1 MAAHPPAPAPGS
13 LEYASLFGKRHILAA
28 TLLATVSS
36 VPAAFAAQPDA
47 TAHYPIT
54 RGGALLESHGQTI
67 DTMIAEF
74 VARNHLPGITMA
86 IVQAPYIP
94 RSAGYGRINLD
105 NDELASTKTL
115 WNVGPI
121 TQAFTAI
128 AVFQLQEQHKLD
140 IHDPVSKYVADLPAD
155 WGKVTILQLLQHA
168 SGIPDF
174 RDSGFDVTKA
184 YQPAELLDLVRDKKL
199 LFETGTQARLS
210 ATNFILLGLAV
221 EGASGMSY
229 HDFVTRYQIEPLGL
243 TSTMFASDLATRSFL
258 DRPAP
263 QPGVNQHV
271 KFTSQVEYIDPVEPA
286 TGYREADGRMAAIG
300 TDASASLYA
309 FGGIW
314 SSAED
319 ISKWDIALAG
329 STLVKD
335 KANRDLIYKPTT
347 LANGTVVPAMAGW
360 EFTHHPGFMEIK
372 GNSPGFSSY
381 MSRFTAADELVCV
394 TLLTNKEGVDMT
406 ELARDIAE
414 AYKAGLGPDLD
425 PEVIVAQESK
435 FGADET
441 VARIKAQLA
450 AHNMPVFATFD
461 HGANAK
467 QAGLELRPTQVIVF
481 GNPKVGTKVMQDSQL
496 AGIDL
501 PLRMIVWQDKL
512 NRVWV
517 GYPSFEKL
525 AADYGLTDEKTLH
538 AMAGFMETL
547 VRASANVYAY

>member
-1 MAAHPPAPAPGS
+1 M
-13 LEYASLFGKRHILAA
+13 FGKRHILAA
-28 TLLATVSS
+28 TLLASVSS
-36 VPAAFAAQPDA
+36 VSVALAAQPDA
-47 TAHYPIT
+47 TAHYPII
-54 RGGALLESHGQTI
+54 RGSAVLQSHGETI
-67 DTMIAEF
+67 DKMIADF
-74 VARNHLPGITMA
+74 VAAHDLPGITMA

-105 NDELASTKTL
+105 NDELASTKTM

-155 WGKVTILQLLQHA
+155 WGKVTILQLLQHS

-174 RDSGFDVTKA
+174 RDNGFDVAKA
-184 YQPAELLDLVRDKKL
+184 YQPAELLDLVRDKAL
-199 LFETGTQARLS
+199 LFETGTDARLS

-229 HDFVTRYQIEPLGL
+229 HDYVTKYQIEPLGL
-243 TSTMFASDLATRSFL
+243 HSTMFASDLATKGFL

-263 QPGVNQHV
+263 QAGVNQHV
-271 KFTSQVEYIDPVEPA
+271 KFTSQIEYIDPVEPA
-286 TGYREADGRMAAIG
+286 TGYRLADGKMTPVG

-347 LANGTVVPAMAGW
+347 LDNGKVVPAMAGW

-381 MSRFTAADELVCV
+381 LSRFTAADELVCV

-406 ELARDIAE
+406 DLARDIAE
-414 AYKAGLGPDLD
+414 AYKAGLGPAVD
-425 PEVIVAQESK
+425 PHSVVAQESK

-441 VARIKAQLA
+441 VARIKARLA
-450 AHNMPVFATFD
+450 ADKVPVFATFD
-461 HGANAK
+461 HAANAK
-467 QAGLELRPTQVIVF
+467 DAGLELRPTQVLVF
-481 GNPKVGTKVMQDSQL
+481 GNPKVGTRIMQENQA

-501 PLRMIVWQDKL
+501 PLRVLVWQDEL

-517 GYPSFEKL
+517 GYPSFDKL
-525 AADYGLTDEKTLH
+525 AAEYGLTDEKTLH
-538 AMAGFMETL
+538 AVAGYVETL

>member
-1 MAAHPPAPAPGS
+1 M
-13 LEYASLFGKRHILAA
+13 FGKRHILAA
-28 TLLATVSS
+28 TLLASVSNVS
-36 VPAAFAAQPDA
+36 VALAAQPDA
-47 TAHYPIT
+47 TAHYPII
-54 RGGALLESHGQTI
+54 RGSAVLQSHGETI
-67 DTMIAEF
+67 DKMIADF
-74 VARNHLPGITMA
+74 VAAHDLPGITMA

-105 NDELASTKTL
+105 NDELASTKTM

-155 WGKVTILQLLQHA
+155 WGKVTILQLLQHS

-174 RDSGFDVTKA
+174 RDNGFDVAKA
-184 YQPAELLDLVRDKKL
+184 YQPAELLDLVRDKAL
-199 LFETGTQARLS
+199 LFETGTDARLS

-229 HDFVTRYQIEPLGL
+229 HDYVTKYQIEPLGL
-243 TSTMFASDLATRSFL
+243 HSTMFASDLATKGFL

-263 QPGVNQHV
+263 QAGVNQHV
-271 KFTSQVEYIDPVEPA
+271 KFTSQIEYIDPVEPA
-286 TGYREADGRMAAIG
+286 TGYRPADGKMTPVG

-347 LANGTVVPAMAGW
+347 LDNGKVVPAMAGW

-381 MSRFTAADELVCV
+381 LSRFTAADELVCV

-406 ELARDIAE
+406 DLARDIAE
-414 AYKAGLGPDLD
+414 AYKAGLGPAVD
-425 PEVIVAQESK
+425 PHVVVAQESK

-441 VARIKAQLA
+441 VARIKARLA
-450 AHNMPVFATFD
+450 ADKVPVFATFD
-461 HGANAK
+461 HAANAND
-467 QAGLELRPTQVIVF
+467 AGLELRPTQVLVF
-481 GNPKVGTKVMQDSQL
+481 GNPKVGTRIMQENQA

-501 PLRMIVWQDKL
+501 PLRVLVWQDEL

-517 GYPSFEKL
+517 GYPSFDKL
-525 AADYGLTDEKTLH
+525 AAEYGLTDEKTLH
-538 AMAGFMETL
+538 AVAGYVETL
-547 VRASANVYAY
+547 IRASANVYAY

>member
-1 MAAHPPAPAPGS
+1 
-13 LEYASLFGKRHILAA
+13 LFGKRHVLAA
-28 TLLATVSS
+28 TLLASVFSVSI
-36 VPAAFAAQPDA
+36 ALAAQPDA

-54 RGGALLESHGQTI
+54 RGDAVLQSHGEYI
-67 DTMIAEF
+67 DKMIADF
-74 VARNHLPGITMA
+74 VAKNNLPGITMA

-105 NDELASTKTL
+105 NDELASTKTM

-140 IHDPVSKYVADLPAD
+140 INDPVSKYVADLPAD
-155 WGKVTILQLLQHA
+155 WGKVTILQLLQHS

-174 RDSGFDVTKA
+174 RDNGFDVAKA
-184 YQPAELLDLVRDKKL
+184 YQPTDLLNLVRDQKL
-199 LFETGTQARLS
+199 LFETGTDARLS

-229 HDFVTRYQIEPLGL
+229 HDYVTRYQIEPLGL
-243 TSTMFASDLATRSFL
+243 TSTMFASDLATKSFL

-271 KFTSQVEYIDPVEPA
+271 KFTSQIEYINPVEPA
-286 TGYREADGRMAAIG
+286 TGYREADGQMTAIG

-347 LANGTVVPAMAGW
+347 LANGKVVPAMAGW

-381 MSRFTAADELVCV
+381 LSRFTAAEELVCV
-394 TLLTNKEGVDMT
+394 TILTNKEGVDMT
-406 ELARDIAE
+406 DLARDIAE
-414 AYKAGLGPDLD
+414 AYNAGLGPDVD
-425 PEVIVAQESK
+425 PHDIVAQESK
-435 FGADET
+435 FSADET

-450 AHNMPVFATFD
+450 ANQMPVFATFD
-461 HGANAK
+461 HGANARD
-467 QAGLELRPTQVIVF
+467 AGLELRPTQVIVF
-481 GNPKVGTKVMQDSQL
+481 GNPKAGTRIMQEQQP

-501 PLRMIVWQDKL
+501 PLRVIVWEDKL
-512 NRVWV
+512 NRVWI
-517 GYPSFEKL
+517 GYPSFDKL
-525 AADYGLTDEKTLH
+525 VAEYGLTDEKTLQ
-538 AMAGFMETL
+538 AMAGFVEKL

>member
-1 MAAHPPAPAPGS
+1 M
-13 LEYASLFGKRHILAA
+13 FGKRHVLAA
-28 TLLATVSS
+28 TLLASVFS
-36 VPAAFAAQPDA
+36 VPVALAAQPDA

-54 RGGALLESHGQTI
+54 RGGAVLQSHGETI
-67 DTMIAEF
+67 DKMIGDF
-74 VARNHLPGITMA
+74 VAKNNLPGITMA

-105 NDELASTKTL
+105 NDELASTKTM

-155 WGKVTILQLLQHA
+155 WGKVTILQLLQHS

-174 RDSGFDVTKA
+174 RDNGFDVTKA
-184 YQPAELLDLVRDKKL
+184 YQPADLLNLVRDQKL
-199 LFETGTQARLS
+199 LFETGTDARLS

-229 HDFVTRYQIEPLGL
+229 HDYVTRYQIEPLGL

-271 KFTSQVEYIDPVEPA
+271 KFTSQIEYIDPVEPA
-286 TGYREADGRMAAIG
+286 TGYRQADGRMTAIG

-347 LANGTVVPAMAGW
+347 LANGKVVPAMAGW

-372 GNSPGFSSY
+372 GNAPGFSAY
-381 MSRFTAADELVCV
+381 MSRFTAAEELVCV

-406 ELARDIAE
+406 DLARDIAE
-414 AYKAGLGPDLD
+414 AYKAGLGADVD
-425 PEVIVAQESK
+425 PHLIVAQESK
-435 FGADET
+435 FSADET
-441 VARIKAQLA
+441 VARIKARLA
-450 AHNMPVFATFD
+450 ANQIPVFATFD

-467 QAGLELRPTQVIVF
+467 DAGLELRPTQVIVF
-481 GNPKVGTKVMQDSQL
+481 GNAKVGTRLMQEQQA
-496 AGIDL
+496 AGLDL
-501 PLRMIVWQDKL
+501 PLRLIVWEDKL
-512 NRVWV
+512 HRVWV
-517 GYPSFEKL
+517 GYPSFDKL
-525 AADYGLTDEKTLH
+525 AADYGLTDEKTIH
-538 AMAGFMETL
+538 AMTGFVETL
-547 VRASANVYAY
+547 VRASANFYAY